1 KLVEA
6 TLPAR
11 GFGGL
16 KSETPSHLLGRTRI
30 PYGPAVILGVHLRE
44 REIPPAN
51 VEVPITRSPY
61 GFEQA
66 GRSVDE
72 RTLVVE
78 KDLEF
83 DALSHGHAKDS
94 NAAAAD
100 AYSRQLGMDAAR
112 SRHQAPAI
120 HSRFR
125 DRVCAQRAGS
135 LARRGAGQPDRAG
148 VIRGGGARPR
158 SWASPLRTS
167 RPRAGSW
174 ARGPTCCE
182 GGGSFRPGGA
192 ARRNKQ
198 APRTPEP

>member
-1 KLVEA
+1 SAVKLVEA
-6 TLPAR
+6 TLPAG

-16 KSETPSHLLGRTRI
+16 KSEPPSHLIGGSRI

-83 DALSHGHAKDS
+83 DALSHGHGKDS

-100 AYSRQLGMDAAR
+100 AYSRQVGMDAAR

-120 HSRFR
+120 HSRVG
-125 DRVCAQRAGS
+125 DRVSAQAPGS

-148 VIRGGGARPR
+148 VIRGGGRAAEFWRRRRRP
-158 SWASPLRTS
+158 
-167 RPRAGSW
+167 
-174 ARGPTCCE
+174 
-182 GGGSFRPGGA
+182 
-192 ARRNKQ
+192 
-198 APRTPEP
+198 